1 MESKITIELD
11 FDKNNLPIIQ
21 VIRKTSDDV
30 RDGIVGNFIQHLDH
44 GSISRWL
51 KIEYKYKRSDGADVW
66 HILPISSSLK
76 ELESESRLMKA
87 VVDSLSNVPGIEED
101 PLPATLSPSHQ

>member
-11 FDKNNLPIIQ
+11 FNRNNIPVIQ

-51 KIEYKYKRSDGADVW
+51 KIEYKYRRSDGADVW
-66 HILPISSSLK
+66 HLIPITSSLK
-76 ELESESRLMKA
+76 ELEDESRLMRS
-87 VVDSLSNVPGIEED
+87 VVDSLGNVPELDEGK
-101 PLPATLSPSHQ
+101 LPPALAKI